1 MHRVPDADI
10 VIPCE
15 RRPDANNTSKVRPMI
30 LIIKKWDEVN
40 HRMGFFTLGGGIL
53 NNIYMGRTKEEVVA
67 GIMEINN
74 NREKLH
80 LDSLNWNWGR

>member
-1 MHRVPDADI
+1 M
-10 VIPCE
+10 
-15 RRPDANNTSKVRPMI
+15 TMI

-40 HRMGFFTLGGGIL
+40 HRMAFFTQGGGIL
-53 NNIYMGRTKEEVVA
+53 SNIYMGRTKAEVVE

-80 LDSLNWNWGR
+80 LDSLNWNWGC